1 MNEKEII
8 ARPVF
13 DSRDRENYDLYDSSD
28 DYGMGLDLDVV
39 EYIYNQEK
47 INNGIVETQF
57 ARATLFC
64 RIWQNREIYA

>member
-13 DSRDRENYDLYDSSD
+13 DSRDSENYDLYDSSD

-57 ARATLFC
+57 DFLLLG
-64 RIWQNREIYA
+64 E

>member
-13 DSRDRENYDLYDSSD
+13 DSRDREKYDLYDSSD
-28 DYGMGLDLDVV
+28 DYAMGLDLDVV

-57 ARATLFC
+57 DFL
-64 RIWQNREIYA
+64 QLGE